1 MQSRE
6 MTPILRG
13 IHHIAINCADYER
26 TKEFYVNLL
35 GFEILGEYRFPNG
48 TKRLDCQLG
57 TSRLEIFWSESYAP
71 RPQGRL
77 QGYRHLC
84 FRVAN
89 AQQTAD
95 WLKVRGVSV
104 TDVRPD
110 PMTGENMAFFYDPD
124 GLELEIHE

>member
-1 MQSRE
+1 M
-6 MTPILRG
+6 LNA
-13 IHHIAINCADYER
+13 IHHTAINCADYER

-35 GFEILGEYRFPNG
+35 GFEILGEYRFPSG
-48 TKRLDCQLG
+48 TKRLDCQFG
-57 TSRLEIFWSESYAP
+57 ASRLEIFWSESYDP

-89 AQQTAD
+89 VQQTAD
-95 WLKVRGVSV
+95 WLKARGISV
-104 TDVRPD
+104 TNVCPD
-110 PMTGENMAFFYDPD
+110 SMAGGNMAFFYDPD